1 MNAEHSLAL
10 ARRFIQLPLEKR
22 RLFLASLREEGV
34 DFRLFPIPAGV
45 AAMDRDVPS
54 YAQRRMWLLWRLEP
68 DSAAYN
74 LPGAVRLEGPLDHQA
89 FVAACAQ
96 VVARHPTLRTLF
108 TQAADGEPRQALGD
122 DLPELRQESL
132 EHLPTA
138 EREGAVRARAAAEAL
153 APFDL
158 EHGPLLR
165 WRLLRLEAE
174 RHVLLLT
181 LHHIVADGW
190 SMNLLIDELLHA
202 YAALHHGRQP
212 ELAALPVAY
221 ADYALWQ
228 RRWLEAGEGERQL
241 DYWRAQLGE
250 SHPVL
255 TLPSDRPRPPLPSY
269 RGERLELEIPVELAT
284 DLRARAREGEQ
295 SLFMWLLASFQI
307 LLYRYSGATEV
318 RVGSPVANRNRQEV
332 EGLIG
337 LFVNTQVLCG
347 RPRAGLS
354 VADFLAEVRQT
365 VLGAQEHQDL
375 PFEHLVEA
383 LGVER
388 SLSHGPLFQVLY
400 NHQPQVA
407 DLRTLPSVDGLSFA
421 PLEGQ
426 GRTAQ
431 FDLALDTYEQGGE
444 LCAALTY
451 ASDLFERSRI
461 ERMARHWLTLLTA
474 MVADP
479 SQALDELPL
488 LTAAERT
495 RQLDDWNA
503 TQRDYPLEQPVHRLF
518 EAQVCHVPEAPALVF
533 GAQRLSYAE
542 LNRRANRLA
551 HALIERGVGPE
562 VLVGVALER
571 SVELVVGLLA
581 VLKAGGAYVP
591 LDPDYP
597 RQRLEFLLADS
608 GVRLLLA
615 QSYLDLPV
623 SADVQRLNLDQ
634 DGDWL
639 EHQPET
645 DPEVALDG
653 ENLAYVLY
661 TSGSTGQPK
670 GAGNRHRALTNRL
683 CWMQEAYGLGAEDAV
698 LQKTPFS
705 FDVSVWEF
713 FWPLMTGARLVVAA
727 PGAHRDPAR
736 LIELIGREGITTLHF
751 VPSMLQAFLQD
762 PGVSA
767 CTSLA
772 RLVCSGE
779 ALPMDTQQ
787 QVFAKLPGTR
797 LYNLYGPTE
806 AAIDVTHWTCVA
818 EGRDTVPIGRPI
830 ANLGCLVLDAN
841 LEPVPVGV
849 LGELYLSGVGLGRG
863 YQRRAGLTAE
873 RFVANPHGD
882 GERLYRTG
890 DLARQR
896 PDGVI
901 EYAGRVD
908 QQVKLRGLRIEL
920 GEIEAR
926 LLEHETVREAAVVA
940 LDGRHLVGYV
950 VLQQE
955 TPGWQQALVAHLAQ
969 SLPEFMVP
977 TLWQGLAAMPL
988 SANGKLERRALPRP
1002 DAGTRETSYQ
1012 APAAPSEVVLAGI
1025 WQELLD
1031 VAQVGLD
1038 DNFFALGGD
1047 SIVAIQ
1053 VVSRARRQGL
1063 QLSPRDL
1070 FQYQSLRGL
1079 AQVAKPLASAPAQG
1093 PARGEVALAPVQAAF
1108 FAQPMPNQ
1116 AHWNQSLLLHA
1127 RQPLDASRLTAALE
1141 RLLGQHDALRLRFRE
1156 ADGQWRQTY
1165 AEAAG
1170 EVLWQRRADSLEA
1183 LLALC
1188 EEAQRSLDLSQ
1199 GPLLRA
1205 LLVELADGSQR
1216 LLLAIHHLVVDG
1228 VSWRILL
1235 EDLQRLYADATAD
1248 LGPRTSAYQA
1258 WTAAQH
1264 VQATQRLDELPYWQF
1279 QLEGAATTLPGADPQ
1294 GALEYRQQ
1302 IKLELTLD
1310 TERTRRLLQEAPA
1323 AYRTQVNDLLLTALT
1338 RATCRWSGADSLLVE
1353 LEGHGREETGGL
1365 DLSRTVGWFTSLYP
1379 VRLTPAE
1386 ELGASIKAIKEQLR
1400 AVPDQGVGYGQ
1411 LRHLAG
1417 AEVAAR
1423 LAALPQPRITFNY
1436 LGRFD
1441 GQFGED
1447 ALLVPATEGTGAP
1460 QDPGAPLANWLT
1472 VEGQV
1477 YGGQLS
1483 LQWGF
1488 SRAMFAEADIQ
1499 DLVEAFRLE
1508 LEAVIEHCGDPRQ
1521 GGVTPSDFPLAELTQ
1536 AQLDALPWQPTSVRD
1551 IYPLSPMQ
1559 QGMFFHSLHG
1569 VEGDYVN
1576 QLRMDI
1582 GGLNPE
1588 RFRAAW
1594 QAALNAHEILRSGF
1608 LWKEGWSQPLQV
1620 VFSQVTL
1627 DLRLAPPGSDPQ
1639 QEADAER
1646 KAGFDLARAPS
1657 QRLVLVPLADGRT
1670 HLIYTYHH
1678 ILMDGWSNAQ
1688 LLAEVLQHYAGQEV
1702 VQGAGRYRDYI
1713 GWLQTRDARAAES
1726 FWRDQLAVLE
1736 MPTRLALHTHPNVSG
1751 HGQYLRELDAQTT
1764 RRLATFAQSQKV
1776 TLNTFLQTAW
1786 ALLLQRHC
1794 GQETVAFGATV
1805 AGRPPEL
1812 GGIEAQIGLFINTLP
1827 VIATLAPQQTVADYL
1842 QQMQSRNLALRE
1854 YEHTPLY
1861 DIQRWAGWG
1870 GDSLFDSILVFE
1882 NFPVADALRQA
1893 PTALEF
1899 STLST
1904 HEQTNY
1910 PLTLAINLGERLS
1923 LEYVFARRDFDE
1935 ASIAALDRHLQQ
1947 LLHGMVRAPQALLG
1961 ELALLDTEECHEA
1974 LRDWQEPLDTLPR
1987 GGVAAAFARQV
1998 ADRPE
2003 AIALVSDDEQL
2014 SYAELNLRAERLA
2027 HGLRTRGVGPET
2039 LVAIA
2044 GERSFDLVVGLLGI
2058 LKAGAGY
2065 LPLDPDYPAERL
2077 NYMLRHSGARW
2088 LLCRDALAERLGCME
2103 TIEHLSIEV
2112 EAWPVNTVPQALP
2125 EPTDNALAYVIY
2137 TSGSTGQPKG
2147 VAVSQTALVGHCQ
2160 AVARAY
2166 GMGPDDCQLHFASI
2180 SFDAATEQLFVPLL
2194 VGARVLLGDA
2204 QQWSAQRLADEV
2216 ERHAVSVLD
2225 LPPAYLQQLAEELL
2239 RAGRRIVVRACILG
2253 GEAWD
2258 GSLLSQQAVQAREWF
2273 NAYGPTE
2280 AVITP
2285 LVWRCQ
2291 LQERGTPAIGRALGS
2306 RRVCILDALLQP
2318 CAPGMVGELYI
2329 GGHCLARGYLERPAQ
2344 TAERFVAD
2352 PFSALGER
2360 LYRTGD
2366 LARYRPD
2373 GQIEYLGRIDQQV
2386 KIRGFRIEIGEIE
2399 SHLLAHPSVAEVA
2412 VLAQERSDAPQ
2423 LVAYLVS
2430 RDVGRGES
2438 LLNEL
2443 RGWLAGR
2450 LPAYMQPTR
2459 WQLLPRLPLSANGKL
2474 DLKALRDS
2482 GAEAHRCAGE
2492 PPRGG
2497 MELRVAAIWEELLD
2511 VDGITRDGQFFEL
2524 GGHSLNAIRVISR
2537 LRQELGLEVPL
2548 RSLFEQPVLADFAA
2562 SLERLTGRPVSL
2574 PRALSRDAAL
2584 PLSYAQQRLWFLWQ
2598 LEQESAA
2605 YHLPSALRVRGELD
2619 MAALQQALDWLV
2631 LRHETLRTCFEEIDG
2646 QARQRILANLPL
2658 RVALET
2664 CSGVSDEL
2672 LRRRIA
2678 EEIRQPFDLARG
2690 PLLRVLLLTR
2700 DAHEHVLVITLH
2712 HIVADGWSMQV
2723 MVDELLQ
2730 AYAAARRGEKPV
2742 FAPLTVQYADYA
2754 TWHRD
2759 WLESGEGAR
2768 QLDYWRDRLGGEQT
2782 VLELPLDRT
2791 RPAQASGRGQ
2801 RLELTLPPSLSTAL
2815 QARVRQE
2822 GITPFMLLL
2831 ASFQVLLK
2839 RYSGQSDIRVGV
2851 PIANRNHA
2859 ETEGLIGFFVNTQ
2872 VLRCEIEG
2880 SLSVHSLI
2888 DRVREAAFGAQAHQ
2902 DLPFE
2907 QLVEALQP
2915 ERSLSH
2921 NALFQVM
2928 FNHQSGERE
2937 DARIDGL
2944 HIERF
2949 AWEGATAQFDLILDT
2964 WETDTGLG
2972 AALTYATDL
2981 FEASTIERLAR
2992 HWQNLLRGML
3002 ADPQASVDS
3011 LPMLD
3016 ADERGQ
3022 LLEGWNATMA
3032 DYPLHCGVHRLFEEQ
3047 VERTPAATAL
3057 VFGERRLDYAE
3068 LNRWANRLA
3077 HGLIERGVGPDRL
3090 VGVAMERSVEM
3101 VVALLAI
3108 LKAGGAYVPV
3118 DPDYPEE
3125 RQAYLL
3131 EDSGVKL
3138 LLSQS
3143 HLKLPLAKGVQRID
3157 LDQGDDWLDG
3167 YAESN
3172 PDIELDGE
3180 NLAYVIY
3187 TSGSTGKPKGA
3198 GNRHSALTNR
3208 LCWMQD
3214 AYGLDAND
3222 RVLQKTPFSF
3232 DVSVWE
3238 FFWPLMTGARL
3249 VVAAPGDHRD
3259 PARLVETINREG
3271 VTTLH
3276 FVPSMLQAFLQEPS
3290 AASCASLKRIVCS
3303 GEALPADAQQQVFA
3317 KLPQAGLYNL
3327 YGPTEAAIDVTHWT
3341 CVEEGKDAVPI
3352 GKPIANL
3359 ACYLL
3364 DGNLEPVPVGVL
3376 GELYLSGRGLA
3387 RGYHR
3392 RPGLT
3397 AERFVASPFVAGE
3410 RMYRTGDLARY
3421 RADGVIEYAGRIDHQ
3436 VKLRGLRIELGEIE
3450 ARLLEHPLVREA
3462 AVLAVDGRQLVGY
3475 LVLESETVDWREKL
3489 TAHLAA
3495 SLPEYMVPAQW
3506 LALERMPLSP
3516 NGKLE
3521 RKALPKPQAAV
3532 QQERVAPQNE
3542 IQRRIAAIW
3551 ADVLKLEEVGITDNF
3566 FELGG
3571 DSIVSIQVVSRA
3583 RAAGIQF
3590 TPKELFQHQTV
3601 QSLARVAREGT
3612 APQVEQGP
3620 VLGETAL
3627 LPFQRLFFEQEIPN
3641 RWHWNQSLLL
3651 NSREALD
3658 GEALEAALQALVA
3671 HHDALR
3677 LRFREEGG
3685 AWCGEH
3691 ASSEIADAELLWH
3704 RKADSPENLLKFCEE
3719 AQRSLDLANGPL
3731 LRALLVDMGDG
3742 SQRLLL
3748 AIHHLVVDGVSWRIL
3763 LEDLQ
3768 SAYSQCLAGQAPRL
3782 PAKTSS
3788 FKTWAERLGEYAKG
3802 TKLTAE
3808 LDYWREQLDGASA
3821 ALPCRDPQASLEI
3834 RHAQSVRTRLD
3845 AELTRRLLQEAPA
3858 AYRTQVNDLLL
3869 TALARVICRWS
3880 GEASVLVQ
3888 MEGHG
3893 REELFADIDLSRT
3906 VGWFTSLFPVRL
3918 TPAADVGESL
3928 KAVKEQLRA
3937 IPDKGLG
3944 YGVLRYL
3951 SGKANAQALA
3961 SLPQARITFN
3971 YLGQFDKQFDE
3982 AALLAPAGEGA
3993 GAEMDPGAPLGNW
4006 LSINGQVYEGE
4017 LSLDWAFSE
4026 RMFDPAQMQRLAD
4039 EYTAELEGLIGYCAD
4054 PAHRGLTPSDFPLAR
4069 LTQAQLDALPVAVGD
4084 VEDIYPLSPMQQG
4097 MLFHSLYEQG
4107 NGDYVN
4113 QMRVDVE
4120 GLEPQRFREA
4130 WQAALDAHE
4139 ILRSEFLWQ
4148 GSFEKPLQLVRRHV
4162 EVPFSVHDWRDRE
4175 NLAEALDALAT
4186 AESQL
4191 GLELGE
4197 APLLRL
4203 VLIRVGEQQ
4212 HHLIYT
4218 SHHILLDGWSNS
4230 QLLGEVLQRY
4240 HGETPHRSG
4249 GRYRD
4254 YIAWLMHQDLRVSE
4268 AFWRAQSTR
4277 LHEPTRL
4284 AQSLPRDLTGEGQ
4297 AEQMVG
4303 MDLDATRRLQAFARA
4318 RQVTLN
4324 TLVQAAWLLLLHRY
4338 TGQSVVAFG
4347 ATVAGR
4353 PAELPGVEEQIGLFI
4368 NTLPVIAEPRA
4379 EQRLGDWLVDL
4390 QSQNL
4395 ALREHEHTPLYDIQR
4410 WAGQGGEALFDSI
4423 LVFENY
4429 PVAEAL
4435 SHAPAGLSFGEVFS
4449 REQTSYPLTLLVDM
4463 GETLNFRLVYARA
4476 ACSEPAI
4483 ERLLEQLCRVLMGM
4497 AEDGNT
4503 RLGDI
4508 QALSIAE
4515 KKRQLLDWNATAAD
4529 YPLHCGV
4536 HRLFEEQVERTP
4548 AATALVFGERRLD
4561 YAELNRWAN
4570 RLAHGLIERGVGPDR
4585 LVGVAMERSV
4595 EMVVA
4600 LLAILKAG
4608 GAYVPVDPDYPEERQ
4623 AYLLEDSGVKLLLSQ
4638 SHLKLPLAK
4647 GVQRI
4652 DLDQGDDWLDGY
4664 AESNPDIELD
4674 GENLAYVIYT
4684 SGSTGKPKGAGNRHS
4699 ALTNRLCWMQDAYG
4713 LDANDRVLQKTPFSF
4728 DVSVWEFFWPL
4739 MTGARLVVAAPG
4751 DHRDPARLVETIN
4764 REGVTTLHFVPSML
4778 QAFLQEPSAAS
4789 CASLKRIVCSGEALP
4804 ADAQQQVFAK
4814 LPQAG
4819 LYNLYGPTEAAID
4832 VTHWTC
4838 VEEGKDAVP
4847 IGKPIANL
4855 ACYLLDGNLEPVPV
4869 GVLGELYLSGRGL
4882 ARGYHR
4888 RPGLTAERFVASP
4901 FVAGERMYRTGDLA
4915 RYRADGV
4922 IEYAGRIDHQVKLR
4936 GLRIELGEIEAR
4948 LLEHPLVRE
4957 VAVLAVDGRQLVGYL
4972 VLESETV
4979 DWREKLTAH
4988 LLAILPEYMVPAQWL
5003 ALERMPLSP
5012 NGKLERKALPRI
5024 DASSAQVSYVA
5035 PISELEQR
5043 VADIWQALLGIERV
5057 GLEDDFFQLGGHS
5070 LLATQ
5075 VVMRVR
5081 ELSKVEV
5088 PLKLLFTYTV
5098 LRDFCAQLES
5108 LQSSA
5113 QPVQDE
5119 LAKSLE
5125 ALKRLSADDL
5135 EKLIS

>member
-1 MNAEHSLAL
+1 
-10 ARRFIQLPLEKR
+10 
-22 RLFLASLREEGV
+22 
-34 DFRLFPIPAGV
+34 
-45 AAMDRDVPS
+45 
-54 YAQRRMWLLWRLEP
+54 
-68 DSAAYN
+68 
-74 LPGAVRLEGPLDHQA
+74 
-89 FVAACAQ
+89 
-96 VVARHPTLRTLF
+96 
-108 TQAADGEPRQALGD
+108 
-122 DLPELRQESL
+122 
-132 EHLPTA
+132 
-138 EREGAVRARAAAEAL
+138 
-153 APFDL
+153 
-158 EHGPLLR
+158 
-165 WRLLRLEAE
+165 
-174 RHVLLLT
+174 
-181 LHHIVADGW
+181 
-190 SMNLLIDELLHA
+190 
-202 YAALHHGRQP
+202 
-212 ELAALPVAY
+212 
-221 ADYALWQ
+221 
-228 RRWLEAGEGERQL
+228 
-241 DYWRAQLGE
+241 
-250 SHPVL
+250 
-255 TLPSDRPRPPLPSY
+255 
-269 RGERLELEIPVELAT
+269 
-284 DLRARAREGEQ
+284 
-295 SLFMWLLASFQI
+295 
-307 LLYRYSGATEV
+307 
-318 RVGSPVANRNRQEV
+318 
-332 EGLIG
+332 
-337 LFVNTQVLCG
+337 
-347 RPRAGLS
+347 
-354 VADFLAEVRQT
+354 
-365 VLGAQEHQDL
+365 
-375 PFEHLVEA
+375 
-383 LGVER
+383 
-388 SLSHGPLFQVLY
+388 
-400 NHQPQVA
+400 
-407 DLRTLPSVDGLSFA
+407 
-421 PLEGQ
+421 
-426 GRTAQ
+426 
-431 FDLALDTYEQGGE
+431 
-444 LCAALTY
+444 
-451 ASDLFERSRI
+451 
-461 ERMARHWLTLLTA
+461 
-474 MVADP
+474 
-479 SQALDELPL
+479 
-488 LTAAERT
+488 
-495 RQLDDWNA
+495 
-503 TQRDYPLEQPVHRLF
+503 
-518 EAQVCHVPEAPALVF
+518 
-533 GAQRLSYAE
+533 
-542 LNRRANRLA
+542 
-551 HALIERGVGPE
+551 
-562 VLVGVALER
+562 
-571 SVELVVGLLA
+571 
-581 VLKAGGAYVP
+581 
-591 LDPDYP
+591 
-597 RQRLEFLLADS
+597 
-608 GVRLLLA
+608 
-615 QSYLDLPV
+615 
-623 SADVQRLNLDQ
+623 
-634 DGDWL
+634 
-639 EHQPET
+639 
-645 DPEVALDG
+645 
-653 ENLAYVLY
+653 
-661 TSGSTGQPK
+661 
-670 GAGNRHRALTNRL
+670 
-683 CWMQEAYGLGAEDAV
+683 
-698 LQKTPFS
+698 
-705 FDVSVWEF
+705 
-713 FWPLMTGARLVVAA
+713 
-727 PGAHRDPAR
+727 
-736 LIELIGREGITTLHF
+736 
-751 VPSMLQAFLQD
+751 
-762 PGVSA
+762 
-767 CTSLA
+767 
-772 RLVCSGE
+772 
-779 ALPMDTQQ
+779 
-787 QVFAKLPGTR
+787 
-797 LYNLYGPTE
+797 
-806 AAIDVTHWTCVA
+806 
-818 EGRDTVPIGRPI
+818 
-830 ANLGCLVLDAN
+830 
-841 LEPVPVGV
+841 
-849 LGELYLSGVGLGRG
+849 
-863 YQRRAGLTAE
+863 
-873 RFVANPHGD
+873 
-882 GERLYRTG
+882 
-890 DLARQR
+890 
-896 PDGVI
+896 
-901 EYAGRVD
+901 
-908 QQVKLRGLRIEL
+908 
-920 GEIEAR
+920 
-926 LLEHETVREAAVVA
+926 
-940 LDGRHLVGYV
+940 
-950 VLQQE
+950 
-955 TPGWQQALVAHLAQ
+955 
-969 SLPEFMVP
+969 
-977 TLWQGLAAMPL
+977 
-988 SANGKLERRALPRP
+988 
-1002 DAGTRETSYQ
+1002 
-1012 APAAPSEVVLAGI
+1012 
-1025 WQELLD
+1025 
-1031 VAQVGLD
+1031 
-1038 DNFFALGGD
+1038 
-1047 SIVAIQ
+1047 
-1053 VVSRARRQGL
+1053 
-1063 QLSPRDL
+1063 
-1070 FQYQSLRGL
+1070 
-1079 AQVAKPLASAPAQG
+1079 
-1093 PARGEVALAPVQAAF
+1093 
-1108 FAQPMPNQ
+1108 
-1116 AHWNQSLLLHA
+1116 
-1127 RQPLDASRLTAALE
+1127 
-1141 RLLGQHDALRLRFRE
+1141 
-1156 ADGQWRQTY
+1156 
-1165 AEAAG
+1165 
-1170 EVLWQRRADSLEA
+1170 
-1183 LLALC
+1183 
-1188 EEAQRSLDLSQ
+1188 
-1199 GPLLRA
+1199 
-1205 LLVELADGSQR
+1205 
-1216 LLLAIHHLVVDG
+1216 
-1228 VSWRILL
+1228 
-1235 EDLQRLYADATAD
+1235 
-1248 LGPRTSAYQA
+1248 
-1258 WTAAQH
+1258 
-1264 VQATQRLDELPYWQF
+1264 
-1279 QLEGAATTLPGADPQ
+1279 
-1294 GALEYRQQ
+1294 
-1302 IKLELTLD
+1302 
-1310 TERTRRLLQEAPA
+1310 
-1323 AYRTQVNDLLLTALT
+1323 
-1338 RATCRWSGADSLLVE
+1338 
-1353 LEGHGREETGGL
+1353 
-1365 DLSRTVGWFTSLYP
+1365 
-1379 VRLTPAE
+1379 
-1386 ELGASIKAIKEQLR
+1386 
-1400 AVPDQGVGYGQ
+1400 
-1411 LRHLAG
+1411 
-1417 AEVAAR
+1417 
-1423 LAALPQPRITFNY
+1423 
-1436 LGRFD
+1436 
-1441 GQFGED
+1441 
-1447 ALLVPATEGTGAP
+1447 
-1460 QDPGAPLANWLT
+1460 
-1472 VEGQV
+1472 
-1477 YGGQLS
+1477 
-1483 LQWGF
+1483 
-1488 SRAMFAEADIQ
+1488 
-1499 DLVEAFRLE
+1499 
-1508 LEAVIEHCGDPRQ
+1508 
-1521 GGVTPSDFPLAELTQ
+1521 
-1536 AQLDALPWQPTSVRD
+1536 
-1551 IYPLSPMQ
+1551 
-1559 QGMFFHSLHG
+1559 
-1569 VEGDYVN
+1569 
-1576 QLRMDI
+1576 
-1582 GGLNPE
+1582 
-1588 RFRAAW
+1588 
-1594 QAALNAHEILRSGF
+1594 
-1608 LWKEGWSQPLQV
+1608 
-1620 VFSQVTL
+1620 
-1627 DLRLAPPGSDPQ
+1627 
-1639 QEADAER
+1639 
-1646 KAGFDLARAPS
+1646 
-1657 QRLVLVPLADGRT
+1657 
-1670 HLIYTYHH
+1670 
-1678 ILMDGWSNAQ
+1678 
-1688 LLAEVLQHYAGQEV
+1688 
-1702 VQGAGRYRDYI
+1702 
-1713 GWLQTRDARAAES
+1713 
-1726 FWRDQLAVLE
+1726 
-1736 MPTRLALHTHPNVSG
+1736 
-1751 HGQYLRELDAQTT
+1751 
-1764 RRLATFAQSQKV
+1764 
-1776 TLNTFLQTAW
+1776 
-1786 ALLLQRHC
+1786 
-1794 GQETVAFGATV
+1794 
-1805 AGRPPEL
+1805 
-1812 GGIEAQIGLFINTLP
+1812 
-1827 VIATLAPQQTVADYL
+1827 
-1842 QQMQSRNLALRE
+1842 
-1854 YEHTPLY
+1854 
-1861 DIQRWAGWG
+1861 
-1870 GDSLFDSILVFE
+1870 
-1882 NFPVADALRQA
+1882 
-1893 PTALEF
+1893 
-1899 STLST
+1899 
-1904 HEQTNY
+1904 
-1910 PLTLAINLGERLS
+1910 
-1923 LEYVFARRDFDE
+1923 
-1935 ASIAALDRHLQQ
+1935 
-1947 LLHGMVRAPQALLG
+1947 
-1961 ELALLDTEECHEA
+1961 
-1974 LRDWQEPLDTLPR
+1974 
-1987 GGVAAAFARQV
+1987 
-1998 ADRPE
+1998 
-2003 AIALVSDDEQL
+2003 
-2014 SYAELNLRAERLA
+2014 
-2027 HGLRTRGVGPET
+2027 
-2039 LVAIA
+2039 
-2044 GERSFDLVVGLLGI
+2044 
-2058 LKAGAGY
+2058 
-2065 LPLDPDYPAERL
+2065 
-2077 NYMLRHSGARW
+2077 
-2088 LLCRDALAERLGCME
+2088 
-2103 TIEHLSIEV
+2103 
-2112 EAWPVNTVPQALP
+2112 
-2125 EPTDNALAYVIY
+2125 
-2137 TSGSTGQPKG
+2137 
-2147 VAVSQTALVGHCQ
+2147 
-2160 AVARAY
+2160 
-2166 GMGPDDCQLHFASI
+2166 
-2180 SFDAATEQLFVPLL
+2180 
-2194 VGARVLLGDA
+2194 
-2204 QQWSAQRLADEV
+2204 
-2216 ERHAVSVLD
+2216 
-2225 LPPAYLQQLAEELL
+2225 
-2239 RAGRRIVVRACILG
+2239 
-2253 GEAWD
+2253 
-2258 GSLLSQQAVQAREWF
+2258 
-2273 NAYGPTE
+2273 
-2280 AVITP
+2280 
-2285 LVWRCQ
+2285 
-2291 LQERGTPAIGRALGS
+2291 
-2306 RRVCILDALLQP
+2306 
-2318 CAPGMVGELYI
+2318 
-2329 GGHCLARGYLERPAQ
+2329 
-2344 TAERFVAD
+2344 
-2352 PFSALGER
+2352 
-2360 LYRTGD
+2360 
-2366 LARYRPD
+2366 
-2373 GQIEYLGRIDQQV
+2373 
-2386 KIRGFRIEIGEIE
+2386 
-2399 SHLLAHPSVAEVA
+2399 
-2412 VLAQERSDAPQ
+2412 
-2423 LVAYLVS
+2423 
-2430 RDVGRGES
+2430 
-2438 LLNEL
+2438 
-2443 RGWLAGR
+2443 
-2450 LPAYMQPTR
+2450 
-2459 WQLLPRLPLSANGKL
+2459 
-2474 DLKALRDS
+2474 
-2482 GAEAHRCAGE
+2482 
-2492 PPRGG
+2492 
-2497 MELRVAAIWEELLD
+2497 
-2511 VDGITRDGQFFEL
+2511 
-2524 GGHSLNAIRVISR
+2524 
-2537 LRQELGLEVPL
+2537 
-2548 RSLFEQPVLADFAA
+2548 
-2562 SLERLTGRPVSL
+2562 
-2574 PRALSRDAAL
+2574 
-2584 PLSYAQQRLWFLWQ
+2584 
-2598 LEQESAA
+2598 
-2605 YHLPSALRVRGELD
+2605 
-2619 MAALQQALDWLV
+2619 
-2631 LRHETLRTCFEEIDG
+2631 
-2646 QARQRILANLPL
+2646 
-2658 RVALET
+2658 
-2664 CSGVSDEL
+2664 
-2672 LRRRIA
+2672 
-2678 EEIRQPFDLARG
+2678 
-2690 PLLRVLLLTR
+2690 
-2700 DAHEHVLVITLH
+2700 
-2712 HIVADGWSMQV
+2712 
-2723 MVDELLQ
+2723 
-2730 AYAAARRGEKPV
+2730 
-2742 FAPLTVQYADYA
+2742 
-2754 TWHRD
+2754 
-2759 WLESGEGAR
+2759 
-2768 QLDYWRDRLGGEQT
+2768 
-2782 VLELPLDRT
+2782 
-2791 RPAQASGRGQ
+2791 
-2801 RLELTLPPSLSTAL
+2801 
-2815 QARVRQE
+2815 
-2822 GITPFMLLL
+2822 
-2831 ASFQVLLK
+2831 
-2839 RYSGQSDIRVGV
+2839 
-2851 PIANRNHA
+2851 
-2859 ETEGLIGFFVNTQ
+2859 
-2872 VLRCEIEG
+2872 
-2880 SLSVHSLI
+2880 
-2888 DRVREAAFGAQAHQ
+2888 
-2902 DLPFE
+2902 
-2907 QLVEALQP
+2907 
-2915 ERSLSH
+2915 
-2921 NALFQVM
+2921 
-2928 FNHQSGERE
+2928 
-2937 DARIDGL
+2937 
-2944 HIERF
+2944 
-2949 AWEGATAQFDLILDT
+2949 
-2964 WETDTGLG
+2964 
-2972 AALTYATDL
+2972 
-2981 FEASTIERLAR
+2981 
-2992 HWQNLLRGML
+2992 ML

-5135 EKLIS
+5135 ENIDFLTRVKGVQKLIESVGALSPKERKALAVLLKQKGINLFSIAPIFQRDAAEPLLPSYAQQRQWFLWQLEPASAAYNLPKALRLRGRLDVDALRRSLATLVERHESLRTRFIEQDGQLLQSIVPPWLPELEVNASGRKGEEAIGEYVAHELRRPFDLGLGPLFRVSLLCLANDDHVLLLTLHHSISDGWSMQVMANELVQLYAAYSQGLHPELPDLPIQYADYALWQRQWMDAGERERQLEYWSGRLRGEQSVLALPTDRPRPLLQSFVGASCPIELDAETMRALKRAAQRHNVTLFMMLLAAFQVLLYRYSGQSDIRVGVPIANRGRAETERLIGFFVNTQVLRIDVDGQTSFCDLLREVRQTALEAQEYQDLPFEQLVDALQPERSLSHNPLFQVMFNHQSEEGQENQLQLAGLSIESVDWENRSAQFDLTLNTAEHAHGLSAILTYATDLFEASTIERLARHWQNLLRGMLADPQASVDSLPMLDADELGQLLEGWNATAADYPLHCGVHRLFEEQAGRTPTATALVFGAQRLDYAELNRRANRLAHGLIKRGVGPDRLVGVAMERSVEMVVALLAILKAGGAYVPVDPDYPEERQAYLLEDSGVKLLLSQSHLKLPLAKGVQRIDLDQGDDWLDGYAESNPDIELDGENLAYVIYTSGSTGKPQGRRQPPFGLDQPAVLDAGRLRPGCQ